1 MTAFDVEAVRR
12 RFSSLETGF
21 GFFDAPG
28 GSQVPDEVGR
38 RSRTRCATR
47 ARTSARPT
55 RRAIASS
62 KIVDDAKARGAR
74 FFNCSPAEVVFG
86 MNMTTINF
94 ALTRVLGRELK
105 EGDEIL
111 VTRLD
116 HDGNVAPWVE
126 LAEDLGLVIQH
137 VDINAD
143 TTLDLADLESKLSER
158 TRVVSFPWASNVIGT
173 LVDAKR
179 VCELAHS
186 VGALA
191 WVDAVHYAA
200 HEPMDVQAIDADVV
214 LCSPYKFCGPHLGM
228 AYVRESLAT
237 TWRPYKARPSAT
249 TPTARRF
256 ETGTLPYE
264 LLGGLIATFDYLDDI
279 GGMAAIR
286 EYERSLGAALPRRP
300 DGSSDGLRA
309 ADDGGPRA
317 DLPAEPRGHPGA
329 RRRRSRSRR
338 ATWASGATT
347 PTTRS
352 GSTRASATT
361 RPCGSASST
370 TTRPTRST
378 ACSASSR
385 SCSSRHRSA
394 PPRADGVRQARHDR
408 RPGLA
413 HHPRLR
419 QLRRHRLVARVLRAG
434 RVG

>member
-28 GSQVPDEVGR
+28 GSQVPDEVGQ
-38 RSRTRCATR
+38 
-47 ARTSARPT
+47 
-55 RRAIASS
+55 AIASTLRDAS
-62 KIVDDAKARGAR
+62 ANVGAPYPTGRRVDRIVDDSKAAGAR

-94 ALTRVLGRELK
+94 ALTRVLGRELR

-116 HDGNVAPWVE
+116 HDGNVAPWIE
-126 LAEDLGLVIQH
+126 LAEDLGLVVQH

-143 TTLDLADLESKLSER
+143 TTLDLADLESKLSQR
-158 TRVVSFPWASNVIGT
+158 TRVVSFPWASNVVGT

-179 VCELAHS
+179 VCELAHRA
-186 VGALA
+186 GALA

-228 AYVRESLAT
+228 AYVRESLAR

-264 LLGGLIATFDYLDDI
+264 LLGGLIATFRYLDDI
-279 GGMAAIR
+279 GGMTAIR
-286 EYERSLGAALPRRP
+286 AYERSLGQRFL
-300 DGSSDGLRA
+300 DGLT
-309 ADDGGPRA
+309 
-317 DLPAEPRGHPGA
+317 E
-329 RRRRSRSRR
+329 R
-338 ATWASGATT
+338 ATVYGL
-347 PTTRS
+347 PTMEGRV
-352 GSTRASATT
+352 
-361 RPCGSASST
+361 
-370 TTRPTRST
+370 PTFLLNL
-378 ACSASSR
+378 
-385 SCSSRHRSA
+385 
-394 PPRADGVRQARHDR
+394 DGIPARDVSLALAARDMGLWSHDTYYAL
-408 RPGLA
+408 GLY
-413 HHPRLR
+413 PRLGYDEAV
-419 QLRRHRLVARVLRAG
+419 RLGFIHYNTSAEVDHLLGELSGLLEQAPLSAVSR
-434 RVG
+434 

>member
-1 MTAFDVEAVRR
+1 MTPFDVEAVRR

-28 GSQVPDEVGR
+28 GSQVPNEVGQ
-38 RSRTRCATR
+38 
-47 ARTSARPT
+47 
-55 RRAIASS
+55 AIATTLRDASANLGAPYPTGHRVER
-62 KIVDDAKARGAR
+62 IVDEAKARGAR

-86 MNMTTINF
+86 MNMTTVNF
-94 ALTRVLGRELK
+94 ALTRVLGRELRA
-105 EGDEIL
+105 GDEIL

-126 LAEDLGLVIQH
+126 LAEDLGLVVHH

-179 VCELAHS
+179 VVELAHR
-186 VGALA
+186 VGAIA

-228 AYVRESLAT
+228 AYVRESLAK
-237 TWRPYKARPSAT
+237 TWRPYKARPSAA

-279 GGMAAIR
+279 GGLAAIR
-286 EYERSLGAALPRRP
+286 EYERSLGERFL
-300 DGSSDGLRA
+300 DGLT
-309 ADDGGPRA
+309 D
-317 DLPAEPRGHPGA
+317 
-329 RRRRSRSRR
+329 
-338 ATWASGATT
+338 
-347 PTTRS
+347 
-352 GSTRASATT
+352 SATVY
-361 RPCGSASST
+361 GL
-370 TTRPTRST
+370 PTMEGRVPT
-378 ACSASSR
+378 FLLNL
-385 SCSSRHRSA
+385 
-394 PPRADGVRQARHDR
+394 DGIPARDVSLALAARDMGVWSHDTYYAL
-408 RPGLA
+408 GLY
-413 HHPRLR
+413 PRLR
-419 QLRRHRLVARVLRAG
+419 YDEAVRLGFIHYNTPDEVDRLLAEFSRLVEQAPLSPVSR
-434 RVG
+434 

>member
-38 RSRTRCATR
+38 AVANTLRDASANLGAPYATGHR
-47 ARTSARPT
+47 VDRIVAD
-55 RRAIASS
+55 S
-62 KIVDDAKARGAR
+62 KAAGAR

-105 EGDEIL
+105 AGDEIL

-126 LAEDLGLVIQH
+126 LADDLGLVVQH
-137 VDINAD
+137 VDINSD
-143 TTLDLADLESKLSER
+143 TTLDLDDLQSKLSER
-158 TRVVSFPWASNVIGT
+158 TKVVSFPWASNVVGT

-200 HEPMDVQAIDADVV
+200 HEPMDVQEIDADVV

-228 AYVRESLAT
+228 AYVRESLGKS
-237 TWRPYKARPSAT
+237 WRPYKARPSAS
-249 TPTARRF
+249 TPTARKF

-264 LLGGLIATFDYLDDI
+264 LLGGLLATFSYLDEI
-279 GGMAAIR
+279 GGLAAIR
-286 EYERSLGAALPRRP
+286 DYERALGAQFL
-300 DGSSDGLRA
+300 DGLTDSSTVYGLPTMEGRVPTFLLNLDGIPARDVSLALA
-309 ADDGGPRA
+309 AREMGVWAHDTYYALGLYPRLGYEEA
-317 DLPAEPRGHPGA
+317 VRLGFIHYNTPDEVDRLNGELAKLVEQAPR
-329 RRRRSRSRR
+329 
-338 ATWASGATT
+338 T
-347 PTTRS
+347 PTK
-352 GSTRASATT
+352 SA
-361 RPCGSASST
+361 
-370 TTRPTRST
+370 
-378 ACSASSR
+378 
-385 SCSSRHRSA
+385 H
-394 PPRADGVRQARHDR
+394 
-408 RPGLA
+408 
-413 HHPRLR
+413 
-419 QLRRHRLVARVLRAG
+419 
-434 RVG
+434 

>member
-12 RFSSLETGF
+12 RYSSLETGF

-28 GSQVPDEVGR
+28 GSQVPDEVGE
-38 RSRTRCATR
+38 AI
-47 ARTSARPT
+47 ARTLRDASANLGAPYATGHRVE
-55 RRAIASS
+55 R
-62 KIVDDAKARGAR
+62 IVDEAKARGAR

-94 ALTRVLGRELK
+94 ALTRVLGREL
-105 EGDEIL
+105 EQGDEIL

-126 LAEDLGLVIQH
+126 LAEDLGLVVTH

-179 VCELAHS
+179 VCELAHR

-264 LLGGLIATFDYLDDI
+264 LLGGLIATFDYLDGI

-286 EYERSLGAALPRRP
+286 
-300 DGSSDGLRA
+300 DVRA
-309 ADDGGPRA
+309 V
-317 DLPAEPRGHPGA
+317 A
-329 RRRRSRSRR
+329 RR
-338 ATWASGATT
+338 A
-347 PTTRS
+347 
-352 GSTRASATT
+352 
-361 RPCGSASST
+361 ASST
-370 TTRPTRST
+370 
-378 ACSASSR
+378 A
-385 SCSSRHRSA
+385 
-394 PPRADGVRQARHDR
+394 
-408 RPGLA
+408 
-413 HHPRLR
+413 
-419 QLRRHRLVARVLRAG
+419 
-434 RVG
+434 

>member
-28 GSQVPDEVGR
+28 GSQVPDEVGQ
-38 RSRTRCATR
+38 
-47 ARTSARPT
+47 
-55 RRAIASS
+55 AIATTLRDASANLGAPYPTGHRVEQ
-62 KIVDDAKARGAR
+62 IVDDAKARGAR
-74 FFNCSPAEVVFG
+74 FFNCTPAEVVFG

-179 VCELAHS
+179 VCELAHG

-228 AYVRESLAT
+228 AYVRESLAK

-264 LLGGLIATFDYLDDI
+264 LLGGLIATFAYLDEI
-279 GGMAAIR
+279 GGLAAISA
-286 EYERSLGAALPRRP
+286 YERSLGERFLAGLTGSAKVYGLPTMEGRVPTFLMNLEGIPAGDVSLALAARDMGVWAHDTYYALGLYPRLGYDEAVRL
-300 DGSSDGLRA
+300 GFIHYNT
-309 ADDGGPRA
+309 
-317 DLPAEPRGHPGA
+317 PAEVDRLNDELGKLAEH
-329 RRRRSRSRR
+329 
-338 ATWASGATT
+338 
-347 PTTRS
+347 
-352 GSTRASATT
+352 
-361 RPCGSASST
+361 
-370 TTRPTRST
+370 
-378 ACSASSR
+378 
-385 SCSSRHRSA
+385 A
-394 PPRADGVRQARHDR
+394 PLSPA
-408 RPGLA
+408 A
-413 HHPRLR
+413 H
-419 QLRRHRLVARVLRAG
+419 
-434 RVG
+434 

>member
-1 MTAFDVEAVRR
+1 MTPFDVEAVRR
-12 RFSSLETGF
+12 RFSSLEAGF

-28 GSQVPDEVGR
+28 GSQVPDEVGQ
-38 RSRTRCATR
+38 
-47 ARTSARPT
+47 
-55 RRAIASS
+55 AIATTLRDASANLGAPYPTGHRVER
-62 KIVDDAKARGAR
+62 IVDEAKARGAR

-86 MNMTTINF
+86 MNMTTVNF

-105 EGDEIL
+105 AGDEIL

-126 LAEDLGLVIQH
+126 LAEDLGLVVHH

-179 VCELAHS
+179 VVELAHR
-186 VGALA
+186 VGAIA

-228 AYVRESLAT
+228 AYVRESLAK

-279 GGMAAIR
+279 GGLAAIR
-286 EYERSLGAALPRRP
+286 EYERSLGERFL
-300 DGSSDGLRA
+300 DGLT
-309 ADDGGPRA
+309 D
-317 DLPAEPRGHPGA
+317 
-329 RRRRSRSRR
+329 
-338 ATWASGATT
+338 
-347 PTTRS
+347 
-352 GSTRASATT
+352 SATVY
-361 RPCGSASST
+361 GL
-370 TTRPTRST
+370 PTMEGRVPT
-378 ACSASSR
+378 FLLNL
-385 SCSSRHRSA
+385 
-394 PPRADGVRQARHDR
+394 DGIPARDVSLALAARHMGVWSHDTYYAL
-408 RPGLA
+408 GLY
-413 HHPRLR
+413 PRLR
-419 QLRRHRLVARVLRAG
+419 YDEAVRLGFIHYNTPDEVDRLLAEFSRLVEQAPLSPVSR
-434 RVG
+434 